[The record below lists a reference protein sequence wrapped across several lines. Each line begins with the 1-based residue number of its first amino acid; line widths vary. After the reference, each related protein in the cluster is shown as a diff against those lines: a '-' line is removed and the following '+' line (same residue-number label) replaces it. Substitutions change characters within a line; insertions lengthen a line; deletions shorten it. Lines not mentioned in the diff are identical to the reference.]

1 MPFAPDQGSALLSYL
16 RERAGAMLSA
26 IEDLVSQ
33 ESPSGDVAALDALRA
48 KIARRFFAVGAS
60 VARVPDG
67 SLLVQFGVQAGR
79 KRPSLILGHFDTVWP
94 IGTLARLPF
103 RVEDGRAYGPGVYD
117 MKAGLVLAE
126 FALKAINDL
135 RLTTPRTVMLLLT
148 PDEEVGSVQSRASIE
163 LAAREAA
170 FVLVPEPPLE
180 GGALKTA
187 RKGIGRFTVEVTG
200 RAAHAGVEPEKGISA
215 VVELAHQVLAL
226 QGLADPPAGTTLN
239 VGLIR
244 GGTAPNVV
252 PAEASAAVDV
262 RVATLAEATRI
273 EAAMADL
280 RPVLAGARVAV
291 SGGFNRPPMERS
303 PAIADL
309 FGRAQ
314 VIGQSLGMELTE
326 GSTGGGSDGNF
337 TAALGIPTLDGLGV
351 PGAGAHADHEHILVD
366 SLPQRAALLAAL
378 LLGL

>member
-1 MPFAPDQGSALLSYL
+1 
-16 RERAGAMLSA
+16 
-26 IEDLVSQ
+26 
-33 ESPSGDVAALDALRA
+33 
-48 KIARRFFAVGAS
+48 
-60 VARVPDG
+60 
-67 SLLVQFGVQAGR
+67 
-79 KRPSLILGHFDTVWP
+79 
-94 IGTLARLPF
+94 
-103 RVEDGRAYGPGVYD
+103 
-117 MKAGLVLAE
+117 MKSNLVLAE
-126 FALKAINDL
+126 FALKAIKDL

-163 LAAREAA
+163 LAARESA
-170 FVLVPEPPLE
+170 FVLVTEPPLE

-187 RKGIGRFTVEVTG
+187 RKGVGRFTVDVTG

-226 QGLADPPAGTTLN
+226 QRLVDPAAGTTLN

-262 RVATLAEATRI
+262 RVATLAEASRI
-273 EAAMADL
+273 EAAMTDL

-291 SGGFNRPPMERS
+291 SGGFTRPPMERS

-314 VIGQSLGMELTE
+314 VIGRSIGIDLTE

-337 TAALGIPTLDGLGV
+337 TAALGIPTLDGLGAL
-351 PGAGAHADHEHILVD
+351 GAGAHADHEHIQVD
-366 SLPQRAALLAAL
+366 SLPQRAALLAGL